1 MFSRTVVDA
10 RPQSQSKT
18 SADRQRFVRRA
29 RSQIR
34 DAVKKAISTG
44 DIRSLEKGKIRVPV
58 KDMNEPTF
66 QHDRDT
72 GSRDRVYTG
81 NKDWVPG
88 DQIPRPD
95 GGGQGG
101 SGAEGS
107 NDPTLGQDD
116 FAFILTPEEFYDI
129 LFEDLGLP
137 DLMKKTMRDITKVVR
152 KRAGFVITG
161 NPSQLD
167 IRQTYKFA
175 FARHKALGRPSNIDV
190 EQAEEL
196 LKEAQGCCQQNDIE
210 MYEDILIELKKA
222 QSRIPLIDTIDLRYR
237 NYPPRPEPITKA
249 VMICCMD
256 VSGSM
261 DEERK
266 DLAKRFYLL
275 LYVWLMKQYNQRV
288 EIVFIRHHTQA
299 EEVDEQKF
307 FYDQESGGTVVS
319 PIFKLSKEIIQ
330 ERYNPS
336 EWNIYM
342 CHASDGDNWTDDN
355 KAVVE
360 ALTDLAPTLQYFAYL
375 QVTGEDGNE
384 TDDDLW
390 NAYAK
395 VAKRFSHVRQ
405 VSADEPDKIW
415 PVFKELFTKDLS

>member
-1 MFSRTVVDA
+1 MFSRTIVDA

-29 RSQIR
+29 KSQIR
-34 DAVKKAISTG
+34 EAVKKAISTG
-44 DIRSLEKGKIRVPV
+44 DIKSLEKGRIRVPV

-66 QHDRDT
+66 ENDRES

-81 NKDWVPG
+81 NKEWIPG
-88 DQIPRPD
+88 DTIARPEE
-95 GGGQGG
+95 GGGNGTQG
-101 SGAEGS
+101 SD
-107 NDPTLGQDD
+107 DPSIGNDD

-137 DLMKKTMRDITKVVR
+137 DLMKKTMKDITKVTR

-175 FARHKALGRPSNIDV
+175 FARHKALGRPSNVDI
-190 EQAEEL
+190 EEAEED
-196 LKEAQGCCQQNDIE
+196 LKEAQECGTQFDAELVEDALKE
-210 MYEDILIELKKA
+210 MKIA
-222 QSRIPLIDTIDLRYR
+222 QKRIPLIDTIDLRYR

-261 DEERK
+261 DEDRK

-288 EIVFIRHHTQA
+288 DIVFIRHHTRA

-319 PIFKLSKEIIQ
+319 PIFELAAKIIKD
-330 ERYNPS
+330 RYNPS
-336 EWNIYM
+336 DWNIYM

-355 KAVVE
+355 KKVVE
-360 ALTDLAPTLQYFAYL
+360 ALDGMASTLQYFAYL
-375 QVTGEDGNE
+375 QVTEEDEDEGD
-384 TDDDLW
+384 TLW
-390 NAYAK
+390 NAYQK
-395 VAKRFSHVRQ
+395 VSERHNHIRM
-405 VSADEPDKIW
+405 VSADEPSEIW
-415 PVFKELFTKDLS
+415 PVFKELFTKDMA